1 MMRKM
6 KKKIGKVLAWASVVM
21 LAAMAGRVV
30 RKAGRRGN

>member
-1 MMRKM
+1 MMRKT
-6 KKKIGKVLAWASVVM
+6 KKKTGKVLVWVSVMM